1 MIGDIE
7 LKSDNLEGFMS
18 VCVLSLMILWSV
30 DVAFQLW
37 LENESGM
44 ASLNSVFKRFSSA
57 VSGVYIALFGQTLT
71 QARLNCITGYDQSNE
86 LFKAC
91 FPELPPISLLGVDD
105 FALSGRLS

>member
-1 MIGDIE
+1 MR
-7 LKSDNLEGFMS
+7 
-18 VCVLSLMILWSV
+18 LSLMILWSI

-37 LENESGM
+37 LENESGI

-71 QARLNCITGYDQSNE
+71 QARLNCINGYDQSNE